1 MDIVEKYELFS
12 NIGYISAII
21 FLIIA
26 VVLFFV
32 LKIVKVFGYLTGITR
47 KKAISQIKRKNENN
61 ENREK
66 NYTTDQMN
74 AGIGKKRRS
83 ISKISNVDITSKLV
97 TADLSSLDEDETAI
111 MVNERSNNETTV
123 LNDTET
129 TLLAEYQSINETFKI
144 IKDITF
150 IHTNVNI

>member
-12 NIGYISAII
+12 KIGYISAII
-21 FLIIA
+21 FLFIA

-32 LKIVKVFGYLTGITR
+32 LKITKVFGYLTGITR

-61 ENREK
+61 ENIEN
-66 NYTTDQMN
+66 NYITDQMYVSKT
-74 AGIGKKRRS
+74 KKRRS
-83 ISKISNVDITSKLV
+83 IFKISSANIANEFV
-97 TADLSSLDEDETAI
+97 TADLSSLDEDETSI
-111 MVNERSNNETTV
+111 MVNEISNNETSV

-129 TLLAEYQSINETFKI
+129 TLLSENQSINETFKI
-144 IKDITF
+144 IKEITF